1 MKTILFENT
10 KNPEERNNNIVHKSI
25 IKLKLNYI
33 IKNDITAKTTQLG
46 HNFNLMASTNISS
59 VSTKTAIKKTL

>member
-25 IKLKLNYI
+25 IKLNYI

-46 HNFNLMASTNISS
+46 HNLNLMASTNISS